1 MFQIFCTIMFLKV
14 FGFENLASA
23 DPTDDLERDSSKYYS
38 PDSRIFRFAILGLVY
53 IITGILCELLLL
65 LL

>member
-1 MFQIFCTIMFLKV
+1 MSHFIFPV

-53 IITGILCELLLL
+53 IITGMCVHCSSL
-65 LL
+65 

>member
-1 MFQIFCTIMFLKV
+1 MFLKV

-53 IITGILCELLLL
+53 IITGM
-65 LL
+65 